1 MSKETNDVTKAVWI
15 WWPLVTIAALA
26 SYTSAPPLSA
36 RWLTVA
42 PPGSAF
48 LAAAAAHTVWIVST
62 VQRRNIIL
70 RIAAWLIC
78 LRLASGGL
86 TLLTNYPGTFPALAL
101 ETLLLLAAMS
111 AAPAIPLTDQ
121 LGAWRR
127 ARESAMAQL
136 ALIDGIL
143 PWVAAFSRR
152 FFANRADP
160 QVASARLDRAQIVAE
175 LEDAEAL
182 AASQQRKIR

>member
-1 MSKETNDVTKAVWI
+1 VTKAFYI
-15 WWPLVTIAALA
+15 WCPLVTIAALA

-36 RWLTVA
+36 RWLASA

-62 VQRRNIIL
+62 VQRRNVIL

-78 LRLASGGL
+78 LRLASEGI
-86 TLLTNYPGTFPALAL
+86 TISTDYPGEFPALAL
-101 ETLLLLAAMS
+101 ELLLLLAAMS
-111 AAPAIPLTDQ
+111 AAPVIPLAEQ

-136 ALIDGIL
+136 ALTDGIL

-152 FFANRADP
+152 FLANRTDP
-160 QVASARLDRAQIVAE
+160 HTASARLDRAQIVAE
-175 LEDAEAL
+175 LEDAEEL
-182 AASQQRKIR
+182 ASSQQRKIR